1 MVRRRPCKWSEEADA
16 LHCRQCRL
24 LGTRIPLA
32 SLIQAVAVGE
42 HIAHRVLHHSATVG
56 IGIPAASV
64 KATDDTVYEFDIDFP
79 NPETASAYKAL
90 VDWAAYLDEKSEG
103 RIKMNIYSGGA
114 LGALPDCVVN
124 CESGVTDGFW
134 SGVTIYPG
142 VFPAT
147 EVLALPMIGAK
158 NFKVVNDVLNT
169 LLDEYDVISKE
180 WSQFKVIALHSSAGS
195 PILFADEVESV
206 KDMAGKDLRIS
217 NAYTTEWFSA
227 KGANPVSVGINDGYE
242 NIQKGVIKGGLFFF
256 DQVESSALY
265 EVIKTLYVGQ
275 SIYPLNMLCLNLD
288 KYNELP
294 DDLKAII
301 DESGDFF
308 LETSIDYFDEQQE
321 RMIKVCED
329 AGVKIIYEDEDS
341 IAWLADGAEKGW
353 EKWISTIDGQG
364 LPGQEIFDKAQ
375 EYIEKFNAEYD
386 D

>member
-1 MVRRRPCKWSEEADA
+1 MKTGKRIIAVLAAA
-16 LHCRQCRL
+16 LL
-24 LGTRIPLA
+24 
-32 SLIQAVAVGE
+32 
-42 HIAHRVLHHSATVG
+42 VLG

-64 KATDDTVYEFDIDFP
+64 KAADDTVYEFDIDFP

-169 LLDEYDVISKE
+169 LLEEYDVISKE

-341 IAWLADGAEKGW
+341 IAWLTDGAEKGW
-353 EKWISTIDGQG
+353 EKWISNIDGQG

-375 EYIEKFNAEYD
+375 EYIEKFNAEYKD
-386 D
+386 

>member
-1 MVRRRPCKWSEEADA
+1 MKTGKRIIAVLAAA
-16 LHCRQCRL
+16 LL
-24 LGTRIPLA
+24 
-32 SLIQAVAVGE
+32 
-42 HIAHRVLHHSATVG
+42 VLG

-64 KATDDTVYEFDIDFP
+64 KAADDTVYEFDIDFP

-308 LETSIDYFDEQQE
+308 LETSINYFDEQQE

-329 AGVKIIYEDEDS
+329 AGVKVIYEDEDS

-353 EKWISTIDGQG
+353 EKWISNIDGQG

-375 EYIEKFNAEYD
+375 EYIEKFNAEYED
-386 D
+386 

>member
-1 MVRRRPCKWSEEADA
+1 MYQDTEEDVTVIKNTTH
-16 LHCRQCRL
+16 LKTSYFL
-24 LGTRIPLA
+24 KEEKMKKGKRIIAVL
-32 SLIQAVAVGE
+32 AVALL
-42 HIAHRVLHHSATVG
+42 VLG
-56 IGIPAASV
+56 IGIPAAPV
-64 KATDDTVYEFDIDFP
+64 KAADDTVYEFDIDFP

-90 VDWAAYLDEKSEG
+90 VDWAAYLDEKSDG

-158 NFKVVNDVLNT
+158 NFKVVNDVLNA
-169 LLDEYDVISKE
+169 LLADYDVISNE

-217 NAYTTEWFSA
+217 NAYTTEWFKA

-301 DESGDFF
+301 DESGEFF

-353 EKWISTIDGQG
+353 EKWVDTINGQG

-375 EYIEKFNAEYD
+375 EYIEKFNAEYED
-386 D
+386 